1 MKNKVLICYA
11 CIVSIVVLSL
21 QALIFADSAEI
32 LTNGSFDVNME
43 GWSAY
48 ATATMDIRSDNPHG
62 GKAYVYSSH
71 KYGGCDGPR
80 QYVTEQIKFYGKGT
94 YHVSAWIK
102 IDSDQKCNAQVVMQT
117 VSSDKTFGS
126 EQYPG
131 QYWDT
136 TEEIPVNNKTWTK
149 VEGDLE
155 LDWKGDLEMSEYY
168 FLLLGDGFMANIA
181 VDDCSLYKVGY
192 TGAAYTP
199 GATSSETVSST
210 DSGTNYSGS
219 DSNAA
224 LSGNSS
230 VSASPIAVKTDI
242 DPFKNIMVIS
252 ISFAG
257 AALFL
262 AGLGIV
268 LLLSG
273 KRDNT
278 RQSPKPSGAKS

>member
-1 MKNKVLICYA
+1 MKNRILIRYA
-11 CIVSIVVLSL
+11 CIISIVVLSL
-21 QALIFADSAEI
+21 QSGMFADSAEI

-48 ATATMDIRSDNPHG
+48 STATMDIRTDTPHG
-62 GKAYVYSSH
+62 GKSYVYSSH
-71 KYGGCDGPR
+71 KYGACDGPR
-80 QYVTEQIKFYGKGT
+80 QYVTEQIRFYGKGT

-102 IDSDQKCNAQVVMQT
+102 IDSDVKCNAQVVMQT

-149 VEGDLE
+149 VEGDIE

-168 FLLLGDGFMANIA
+168 FLLLGDGAMANIA
-181 VDDCSLYKVGY
+181 VDDCSLYKAGY

-199 GATSSETVSST
+199 GASASTVSSGSGAGAESAGSDT
-210 DSGTNYSGS
+210 DSAISG
-219 DSNAA
+219 D
-224 LSGNSS
+224 SS

-242 DPFKNIMVIS
+242 NPFTNIIVIS
-252 ISFAG
+252 VALAG
-257 AALFL
+257 VALLF

-273 KRDNT
+273 RRDKT
-278 RQSPKPSGAKS
+278 KGKEIV